1 MADEP
6 GPGGDQVEFAQNV
19 TGDENGRPALFAE
32 PVQLIPVV
40 ASGRL
45 AREKDHLTLI
55 RALALCR
62 NRRRIRLTI
71 AGTGPMERR
80 LKVEAARQLDSM
92 PVSRL
97 DSIRTRLRQGRLPLD
112 ASVRAFA
119 HMAVQ
124 AVSGQEPDQV

>member
-1 MADEP
+1 M
-6 GPGGDQVEFAQNV
+6 
-19 TGDENGRPALFAE
+19 
-32 PVQLIPVV
+32 

-80 LKVEAARQLDSM
+80 LKAEAARQLGGM
-92 PVSRL
+92 QVSIGFHQNATTPRKITPGCL
-97 DSIRTRLRQGRLPLD
+97 CQGLCPYGRAGRQRSGAGPGIGLTWLRSP
-112 ASVRAFA
+112 AWI
-119 HMAVQ
+119 
-124 AVSGQEPDQV
+124 